1 MHHDTWKGI
10 ILQKQG
16 LLKPLSVQQICQNL
30 NGLQAQFQPYV
41 HVGFRNRMTVE
52 DFYEGSWQE
61 DLTRQWSIRRT
72 VHAYLKSEI
81 SLYIH
86 EGRLASTDYLKIE
99 GRDGFSPQTKQKYH
113 QLILEALEQGP
124 MTREDLKVLCRGEK
138 MTQEEEKLVFNAWG
152 GLFRYMV
159 ERGEVYQEYGAK
171 RFHRLTDFQPLSRE
185 KAELEIARRYFAGF
199 GPVSLADA
207 RYYFKENKSTVLNW
221 MEQLDLKT
229 VEVAGEER
237 FYLGELEEAALP
249 DCLFIAGFDQL
260 LLGYEKKAN
269 PFFDPKH
276 IRQIYTLTGIVKP
289 VVFYKGRLVATWRR
303 DKGRIELSIF
313 EKLTSQE
320 QKELENYRQ
329 DYEERL
335 KQEASLFGKS
345 ENCKQITKFSE
356 YSRKTM
362 V

>member
-1 MHHDTWKGI
+1 MYHDTWKGI

-16 LLKPLSVQQICQNL
+16 LLKPQSVQQICQNL

-41 HVGFRNRMTVE
+41 HVGFRNRMTAE
-52 DFYEGSWQE
+52 DFHEVSWQE
-61 DLTRQWSIRRT
+61 ELTRQWSIRRT

-81 SLYIH
+81 PLYIH
-86 EGRLASTDYLKIE
+86 EGWLVSTDYLKTE

-171 RFHRLTDFQPLSRE
+171 RFHRLKDFQPLSRE

-207 RYYFKENKSTVLNW
+207 RYYFKENKSTVLKW

-237 FYLGELEEAALP
+237 FYLGELEEAELP
-249 DCLFIAGFDQL
+249 DCLFVAGFDQL

-269 PFFDPKH
+269 PFFNPKY
-276 IRQIYTLTGIVKP
+276 IRNIYTLTGIVKP
-289 VVFYKGRLVATWRR
+289 VVFYKGRFVATWKR
-303 DKGRIELSIF
+303 DKGTILLDIF
-313 EKLTSQE
+313 EDIT
-320 QKELENYRQ
+320 QKEEKELDHYRQ
-329 DYEERL
+329 MYEKIL
-335 KQEASLFGKS
+335 
-345 ENCKQITKFSE
+345 
-356 YSRKTM
+356 
-362 V
+362 

>member
-16 LLKPLSVQQICQNL
+16 LLKPQSVQQICQNL

-41 HVGFRNRMTVE
+41 HIGFRNRMTAD
-52 DFYEGSWQE
+52 DFHEGSWQE
-61 DLTRQWSIRRT
+61 ELTRQWSIRRT

-81 SLYIH
+81 PLYIH
-86 EGRLASTDYLKIE
+86 EGRLASTDYLKTE

-171 RFHRLTDFQPLSRE
+171 RFHRLTDFQPLSQE
-185 KAELEIARRYFAGF
+185 KAELEIARRYFTGF

-207 RYYFKENKSTVLNW
+207 RYYFKENKSTVLKW

-229 VEVAGEER
+229 VEVAGEGR
-237 FYLGELEEAALP
+237 FYLGELEEAELP
-249 DCLFIAGFDQL
+249 DCLFVAGFDQL
-260 LLGYEKKAN
+260 LLAMKRKLI
-269 PFFDPKH
+269 PFL
-276 IRQIYTLTGIVKP
+276 ILNTSVI
-289 VVFYKGRLVATWRR
+289 
-303 DKGRIELSIF
+303 SI
-313 EKLTSQE
+313 L
-320 QKELENYRQ
+320 
-329 DYEERL
+329 
-335 KQEASLFGKS
+335 
-345 ENCKQITKFSE
+345 
-356 YSRKTM
+356 
-362 V
+362 

>member
-1 MHHDTWKGI
+1 
-10 ILQKQG
+10 
-16 LLKPLSVQQICQNL
+16 
-30 NGLQAQFQPYV
+30 
-41 HVGFRNRMTVE
+41 
-52 DFYEGSWQE
+52 
-61 DLTRQWSIRRT
+61 
-72 VHAYLKSEI
+72 
-81 SLYIH
+81 
-86 EGRLASTDYLKIE
+86 
-99 GRDGFSPQTKQKYH
+99 
-113 QLILEALEQGP
+113 
-124 MTREDLKVLCRGEK
+124 MTREELKILCRAAK
-138 MTQEEEKLVFNAWG
+138 MTQEEEKQVFNAWG

-171 RFHRLTDFQPLSRE
+171 RFHRLIDFQPLLRE
-185 KAELEIARRYFAGF
+185 KAELEIARRYFVGF

-229 VEVAGEER
+229 VEVAREER

-249 DCLFIAGFDQL
+249 DCLFIAGFDQP

-269 PFFDPKH
+269 PFFEPKH

-345 ENCKQITKFSE
+345 EK
-356 YSRKTM
+356 
-362 V
+362 

>member
-1 MHHDTWKGI
+1 MNHDTWKGI

-16 LLKPLSVQQICQNL
+16 LLAPQSTQKICQNL

-41 HVGFRNRMTVE
+41 HVGFRNRMTAE
-52 DFYEGSWQE
+52 DFHEGSWQE
-61 DLTRQWSIRRT
+61 ELTRQWSIRRT

-81 SLYIH
+81 PLYIH
-86 EGRLASTDYLKIE
+86 EGRMASTDYLQTV
-99 GRDGFSPQTKQKYH
+99 GRDDFSPQTKQKYH
-113 QLILEALEQGP
+113 RIILEALEQAP
-124 MTREDLKVLCRGEK
+124 MTREELKILCRAEK
-138 MTQEEEKLVFNAWG
+138 MTQEEEKQVFNAWG

-185 KAELEIARRYFAGF
+185 KAELEIARRYFSGF

-207 RYYFKENKSTVLNW
+207 RYYFKENKSTVLDW
-221 MEQLDLKT
+221 MKQLDLKT
-229 VEVAGEER
+229 LEVAGEER
-237 FYLGELEEAALP
+237 FYLGKLEEAEVP

-269 PFFDPKH
+269 PFFEPKH

-303 DKGRIELSIF
+303 DKGKIEVTLF
-313 EKLTSQE
+313 EDLTRQE
-320 QKELENYRQ
+320 QQELENYRQ
-329 DYEERL
+329 EYEHKL
-335 KQEASLFGKS
+335 NTEANLFGKS
-345 ENCKQITKFSE
+345 EK
-356 YSRKTM
+356 
-362 V
+362 

>member
-1 MHHDTWKGI
+1 MYHDTWKGI

-16 LLKPLSVQQICQNL
+16 LLKPQSVQQICQNL

-41 HVGFRNRMTVE
+41 HVGFRNRMTAE
-52 DFYEGSWQE
+52 DFHEVSWQE
-61 DLTRQWSIRRT
+61 ELTRQWSIRRT
-72 VHAYLKSEI
+72 VHAYLKPEI
-81 SLYIH
+81 PLYIH
-86 EGRLASTDYLKIE
+86 EGWLVSTDYLKTE

-171 RFHRLTDFQPLSRE
+171 RFHRLKDFQPLSRE

-207 RYYFKENKSTVLNW
+207 RYYFKENKSTVLKW

-237 FYLGELEEAALP
+237 FYLGELEEAELP
-249 DCLFIAGFDQL
+249 DCLFVAGFDQL

-269 PFFDPKH
+269 PFFNPKY
-276 IRQIYTLTGIVKP
+276 IRNIYTLTGIVKP
-289 VVFYKGRLVATWRR
+289 VVFYKGRFVATWKR
-303 DKGRIELSIF
+303 DKGTILLDIF
-313 EKLTSQE
+313 EDIT
-320 QKELENYRQ
+320 QKEEKELDHYRQ
-329 DYEERL
+329 MYEKIL
-335 KQEASLFGKS
+335 
-345 ENCKQITKFSE
+345 
-356 YSRKTM
+356 
-362 V
+362 

>member
-1 MHHDTWKGI
+1 MNHDTWKGI

-16 LLKPLSVQQICQNL
+16 LLAPQSVQQICQNL

-41 HVGFRNRMTVE
+41 HIGFRNRMTAE
-52 DFYEGSWQE
+52 DFHEGSWQQE
-61 DLTRQWSIRRT
+61 LTRQWSIRRT
-72 VHAYLKSEI
+72 VHAYLKLEI
-81 SLYIH
+81 PLYIH
-86 EGRLASTDYLKIE
+86 EGRMASTDYLQTV
-99 GRDGFSPQTKQKYH
+99 GRDDFSPQTKQKYH
-113 QLILEALEQGP
+113 RLILEALEQAS
-124 MTREDLKVLCRGEK
+124 MTREELKILCRAEK
-138 MTQEEEKLVFNAWG
+138 MTQVEEKQVFNAWG

-207 RYYFKENKSTVLNW
+207 RYYFKENKSTVLDW
-221 MEQLDLKT
+221 MKQLDLKT
-229 VEVAGEER
+229 LEVAGEER
-237 FYLGELEEAALP
+237 FYLGKLEEAEVP

-269 PFFDPKH
+269 PFFDPKN

-303 DKGRIELSIF
+303 DKDRIELAIF
-313 EKLTSQE
+313 EDLTRQE
-320 QKELENYRQ
+320 QQELENYRQ
-329 DYEERL
+329 EYEHKL
-335 KQEASLFGKS
+335 NTEANLFGKS
-345 ENCKQITKFSE
+345 EK
-356 YSRKTM
+356 
-362 V
+362 

>member
-1 MHHDTWKGI
+1 MHHNTWKGI

-16 LLKPLSVQQICQNL
+16 LLKPQSVQQICQNL

-41 HVGFRNRMTVE
+41 HVGFRNRMTAE
-52 DFYEGSWQE
+52 DFHEGSWQE
-61 DLTRQWSIRRT
+61 ELTRQWSVR
-72 VHAYLKSEI
+72 LKSEI
-81 SLYIH
+81 PLYIH
-86 EGRLASTDYLKIE
+86 EGRLASTDYLKTE
-99 GRDGFSPQTKQKYH
+99 GRDGFGPQTKQKYH

-124 MTREDLKVLCRGEK
+124 MTREDLKALCRGEK

-207 RYYFKENKSTVLNW
+207 RYYFKENKSTVLKW
-221 MEQLDLKT
+221 MEQLDLKN

-237 FYLGELEEAALP
+237 FYLGELEEAELP
-249 DCLFIAGFDQL
+249 DCLFVAGFDQL

-269 PFFDPKH
+269 PFFNPKY
-276 IRQIYTLTGIVKP
+276 IRNIYTLTGIVKP
-289 VVFYKGRLVATWRR
+289 VVFYKGRFVATWKR
-303 DKGRIELSIF
+303 DKGTILLDIF
-313 EKLTSQE
+313 EDITQQE
-320 QKELENYRQ
+320 EKELEHYRQ
-329 DYEERL
+329 MYEKIL
-335 KQEASLFGKS
+335 
-345 ENCKQITKFSE
+345 
-356 YSRKTM
+356 
-362 V
+362 

>member
-1 MHHDTWKGI
+1 MNQETWKGI

-16 LLKPLSVQQICQNL
+16 LLKLQSVQEICQNL

-41 HVGFRNRMTVE
+41 HIGFRNRMTNE
-52 DFYEGSWQE
+52 AFQNQDWQAT
-61 DLTRQWSIRRT
+61 LTRQWSLRRT

-81 SLYIH
+81 PLYIH
-86 EGRLASTDYLKIE
+86 EGRMASTDYLKTE

-171 RFHRLTDFQPLSRE
+171 RFHRLTDFQPLSQE
-185 KAELEIARRYFAGF
+185 KAELEIARRYFTGF

-207 RYYFKENKSTVLNW
+207 RYYFKENKSTVLKW
-221 MEQLDLKT
+221 MDQLDLKT

-237 FYLGELEEAALP
+237 FYLGELEEAELP
-249 DCLFIAGFDQL
+249 DCLFVAGFDQL

-269 PFFDPKH
+269 PFFNPKY
-276 IRQIYTLTGIVKP
+276 IRNIYTLTGIVKP
-289 VVFYKGRLVATWRR
+289 VVFYKGRFVATWKR
-303 DKGRIELSIF
+303 DKGTILLDVF
-313 EKLTSQE
+313 EDITQQE
-320 QKELENYRQ
+320 EKELDHYRQ
-329 DYEERL
+329 MYEKIL
-335 KQEASLFGKS
+335 
-345 ENCKQITKFSE
+345 
-356 YSRKTM
+356 
-362 V
+362 

>member
-16 LLKPLSVQQICQNL
+16 LLKPQSVHQICQNL

-41 HVGFRNRMTVE
+41 YVGFRNRMTAE
-52 DFYEGSWQE
+52 DFHEGSWQE
-61 DLTRQWSIRRT
+61 ELTRQWSIRRT

-81 SLYIH
+81 PLYIH
-86 EGRLASTDYLKIE
+86 EGRLASTEYLKTE
-99 GRDGFSPQTKQKYH
+99 GRDGFSPQTNQKYH

-124 MTREDLKVLCRGEK
+124 MTREELKVLCRGEK
-138 MTQEEEKLVFNAWG
+138 MTQEEEMLVFNAWG

-171 RFHRLTDFQPLSRE
+171 RFHRLTDFQLLSRE

-207 RYYFKENKSTVLNW
+207 RYYFKENKSTVLKW
-221 MEQLDLKT
+221 MKQLDLKT
-229 VEVAGEER
+229 LEVAGEER
-237 FYLGELEEAALP
+237 FYLGELEEAELP

-269 PFFDPKH
+269 PFFNPKY
-276 IRQIYTLTGIVKP
+276 IRNIYTLTGIVKP
-289 VVFYKGRLVATWRR
+289 VVFYKGRFVATWKR
-303 DKGRIELSIF
+303 DKGTILLDIF
-313 EKLTSQE
+313 EDITQQE
-320 QKELENYRQ
+320 EKELDHYRQ
-329 DYEERL
+329 MYEKIL
-335 KQEASLFGKS
+335 
-345 ENCKQITKFSE
+345 
-356 YSRKTM
+356 
-362 V
+362 